1 MRTTSNRRGISVMLV
16 LVFLA
21 LLLTLWGVSYRQV
34 ASALRIQSVRS
45 QYTLRDQGNLQ
56 ALAQGLTLL
65 QSGVPPT
72 DPYVCATTIQMP
84 SGTQSFTLTFSSA
97 EPDIWTVNSTATQP
111 GETVDPIPGTFA
123 PPTQ

>member
-21 LLLTLWGVSYRQV
+21 LLLTLWGISYRQI

-45 QYTLRDQGNLQ
+45 QYALRDQGNLQ

-84 SGTQSFTLTFSSA
+84 AGTQSFTLTFSSN
-97 EPDIWTVNSTATQP
+97 EPDVWTVNSTATQP
-111 GETVDPIPGTFA
+111 GETIEPMPDTFE
-123 PPTQ
+123 PQTQ

>member
-1 MRTTSNRRGISVMLV
+1 MKTNSARRGISVMLV

-21 LLLTLWGVSYRQV
+21 LLLTLWGLSYRQV
-34 ASALRIQSVRS
+34 ASALRIQTLRS
-45 QYTLRDQGNLQ
+45 QFTFRDQGNLQ

-65 QSGVPPT
+65 QSGIPPT

-84 SGTQSFTLTFSSA
+84 SGSASYTLTFSSN
-97 EPDIWTVNSTATQP
+97 EPNVWTVQSTATQP
-111 GETVDPIPGTFA
+111 GESVEPMPGTFE